1 MLLQPG
7 TPVSRLA
14 AIGLLVLALLA
25 GWTFVVAPL
34 LRGYQTTA
42 EQIERSQSLLERYRR
57 LAAQQPELQRMVDQA
72 SQAAGASAGYLKGE
86 TEALA
91 AASLQEQV
99 RALVDDAGG
108 ELRSTQIL
116 PLEPAEEGV
125 PARRVGLR
133 LQLAIDLEGLQA
145 LLHGLETAEP
155 YLFLEDV
162 TMRERR
168 MRRRRRNDP
177 EPPPMLDVALEIYGF
192 VRGLEN

>member
-7 TPVSRLA
+7 SLVSRLA
-14 AIGLLVLALLA
+14 AVGLLVLVLLA

-34 LRGYQTTA
+34 VMGYQTTA
-42 EQIERSQSLLERYRR
+42 EQIQRSQTLLERYRL
-57 LAAQQPELQRMVDQA
+57 LAAQQPELQRRVDEA
-72 SQAAGASAGYLKGE
+72 SQAAGASAGYLEGA

-99 RALVDDAGG
+99 RALVGGAGG

-116 PLEPAEEGV
+116 PIEAAEEGA

-133 LQLAIDLEGLQA
+133 LQLGIDLEALQT
-145 LLHGLETAEP
+145 LLYGLEASEP

-162 TMRERR
+162 TIREQR
-168 MRRRRRNDP
+168 MRRRRNNAD
-177 EPPPMLDVALEIYGF
+177 EPPPTLDVGLEIYGF
-192 VRGLEN
+192 VRGLEG